1 MKLLKKIVALA
12 LIIAIGFAGFTVY
25 EGYNIYKEVT
35 ETTPIEDKV
44 KEIQSQRHYTR
55 YEDLSKTYIDAVIA
69 AEDSRFR
76 LHPGFDAI
84 STGRAVLHNME
95 QGELNQGGSTIT
107 QQLARNMY
115 FEQDKELSRKVA
127 EVLVALELEKKY
139 EKNDI
144 FELYVNVIYFGSGY
158 YNIYDASRGY
168 FNKTPWN
175 LSDYEATMLAGI
187 PTAPS
192 VYSPDVNPDLAE
204 QRRQQVVAC
213 MVAEGYIEEGE
224 IK

>member
-1 MKLLKKIVALA
+1 MKLLKR
-12 LIIAIGFAGFTVY
+12 IIAIGLIVAIGFVGLTVY
-25 EGYNIYKEVT
+25 NGYNIYKEVT
-35 ETTPIEDKV
+35 TATPIEEKV
-44 KEIQSQRHYTR
+44 EEIRSQRHYTR

-76 LHPGFDAI
+76 LHPGFDII
-84 STGRAVLHNME
+84 STGRAVLHNFE
-95 QGELNQGGSTIT
+95 QGELKQGGSTIT

-127 EVLVALELEKKY
+127 EVILAFELEKKY

-168 FNKTPWN
+168 FDKTPWN

-187 PTAPS
+187 PNAPS
-192 VYSPDVNPDLAE
+192 VYSLDANPDLAE